1 MSTKEIPLCD
11 PYVWEDP
18 RYLFRSSWLDRYMNR
33 RRGVCFSELI
43 NEIIFVYVFAALA
56 GLAAGVYIGVSS
68 GPALAT
74 VAATIYL
81 IPTFLKLREP
91 DGFKSTCAQ
100 VTITRGSDDKGHDAD
115 DGLPFKEELEG
126 YRTSSSSYSP
136 GSALPTEGY
145 QSRDG
150 GVAKEGFIADFSDVN
165 QTGTPGNPATTD
177 FQNQTSE
184 CVRNPFHNVLVS
196 DIKLNPTRPAAPD
209 ITSPERKV
217 YLDEFFRVQWYSDPT
232 DVFGKNQ
239 SQREFVSAPVT
250 TIPNDQGSYADWLYR
265 IPGKTCK
272 EGGAD
277 KCYGGTEGGVVPWLN
292 NNY

>member
-1 MSTKEIPLCD
+1 MTTKEIPLCD

-43 NEIIFVYVFAALA
+43 NEIIFTYVFAVLS
-56 GLAAGVYIGVSS
+56 GIAAGVYIGVSS
-68 GPALAT
+68 GPALAA

-81 IPTFLKLREP
+81 IPTFLKLRDT

-115 DGLPFKEELEG
+115 DGLPFREEL
-126 YRTSSSSYSP
+126 
-136 GSALPTEGY
+136 EGY

-150 GVAKEGFIADFSDVN
+150 NVKEGFIADFSDKN
-165 QTGTPGNPATTD
+165 ETGTPGNPSTTD
-177 FQNQTSE
+177 FQNKTSE
-184 CVRNPFHNVLVS
+184 CVRNPFHNVTV
-196 DIKLNPTRPAAPD
+196 DQIKYDPTRPAAPD
-209 ITSPERKV
+209 ITTPERKV
-217 YLDEFFRVQWYSDPT
+217 FLDEYFRVQWFSDPT

-250 TIPNDQGSYADWLYR
+250 QIPNDQGSYADWLYR

-277 KCYGGTEGGVVPWLN
+277 KCYGGTEGGVVTWLN